1 MSHTQVVK
9 KLTNPRDCDV
19 HNVCEANPVAEE
31 IRGKVCPRGSPCPK
45 DILGKSMCVCV
56 CMYMLMFVSFCV
68 PDPRISCK
76 CPSIQ
81 VDLFVYQLSICLG
94 SKLLFW
100 ASKA

>member
-56 CMYMLMFVSFCV
+56 YVYAYVCV
-68 PDPRISCK
+68 FLCAWPKDI
-76 CPSIQ
+76 
-81 VDLFVYQLSICLG
+81 L
-94 SKLLFW
+94 
-100 ASKA
+100 